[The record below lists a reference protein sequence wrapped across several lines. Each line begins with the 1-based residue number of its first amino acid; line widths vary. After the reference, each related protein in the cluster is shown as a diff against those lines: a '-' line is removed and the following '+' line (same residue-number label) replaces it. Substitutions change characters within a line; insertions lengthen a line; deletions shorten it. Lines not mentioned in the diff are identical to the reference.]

1 MERYRL
7 TTPTH
12 HMMHETEKAVSSTQ
26 LAVNLFFRFLLLS
39 ANYFLQTRLT
49 FHVMRRF
56 GLLPFR
62 SPLLGEFQNPGP
74 SAKINLQ
81 RDRDILLVS
90 FPLGTEMFH
99 FPRCASRTRARDI
112 FRKKM
117 GFPIRTFSDQCLLVS
132 SPKLFADRLR
142 PSSLYRV

>member
-12 HMMHETEKAVSSTQ
+12 HTMYDTKIFEEYY
-26 LAVNLFFRFLLLS
+26 FFKSF
-39 ANYFLQTRLT
+39 FCIT
-49 FHVMRRF
+49 HIVMRRF

-112 FRKKM
+112 FHKKM